1 MSVNERIG
9 FERILAS
16 HTAPTLLGIKC
27 ANLISVPVCEK
38 EILRF
43 GKELKHRCGLDM
55 KTLCRCHDR
64 QLLYIF
70 HEKLLE
76 KQLCNCDIKKFLSEN
91 GYSENMTLP
100 EMLDHLAV
108 RIKNGDFPHEIGIFL
123 GYPLADVTGFIENHG
138 KNCLLCGC
146 WKVYSDPESARQKF
160 AKYGRCRDILCDKL
174 DRGFEFYR
182 ALELSQ
188 EEIS

>member
-9 FERILAS
+9 FERILAA

-27 ANLISVPVCEK
+27 ANLISVPVREK
-38 EILRF
+38 DISQF
-43 GKELKHRCGLDM
+43 GKELNHRSGLDM
-55 KTLCRCHDR
+55 KTLCRCYDR
-64 QLLYIF
+64 KLLYIY

-76 KQLCNCDIKKFLSEN
+76 LQLHQSDIKEFLIKN
-91 GYSENMTLP
+91 GYTGNMTLQ
-100 EMLDHLAV
+100 EMLDHLAS
-108 RIKNGDFPHEIGIFL
+108 RIKHGNFPHEIGIFL
-123 GYPLADVTGFIENHG
+123 GYPLADVMGFIENQG

-146 WKVYSDPESARQKF
+146 WKVYSDPEGARQKF

-182 ALELSQ
+182 ALELSR
-188 EEIS
+188 EELS